1 MKKIFAFLL
10 PLTLGLFS
18 LSVMAQS
25 VTPEQADQVCT
36 RFLMEKHPTAL
47 TKAPATT
54 MRETITDDEG
64 FVCMYRYDIDELGF
78 VVVSASQAAPPVLAY
93 SFEHNFEMI
102 PPVRD
107 LFHLYKQEIRYA
119 ESTKLPAKPKAAA
132 AWKRYLAEEFVP
144 VDTKSENVGPLL
156 TTTWNQNKYY
166 NTYCPWDVNS
176 GAYYDYRVPNGCVA
190 LAAAQIMNYHQFPTS
205 GSGATSYIP
214 QGYPRQTVY
223 FSQHR
228 YHWDAMYDE
237 PQSYANEIAKL
248 AYHFGVAIQMNYT
261 PDGSGA
267 QTDEAKYQLYNR
279 FHYDQSITSYYRGNY
294 LDTLVEEY
302 IEALKDQINRR
313 LPVYYSGCAQTFNS
327 CHAYVVDGYDEL
339 DRFSINYGWGG
350 ASNGYYAIDNFVSGS
365 SHWDYSAEALFNIF
379 PSGAIPATYC
389 QGHKRQTASF
399 GYVSDGSP
407 TAKPYQANPDCSW
420 MIATPNATS
429 YTFHFDRLDLDPD
442 VDYVTIYN
450 GSTTSDNVIARVT
463 GKILPTQDFT
473 VNADSVLITFTS
485 NGNDANTDCYGFLIR
500 YNTTLTQ
507 RTCSGNTNVSDWTA
521 EISDGSEDGQNYVA
535 QSNCSWTVNLNFIS
549 GYAFNFPK
557 FNLGYGDFVD
567 VYNASTNPPTLYKRF
582 DIYNPPTEDYIV
594 NFKKMKINF
603 VADNWDQNDGFL
615 LRYFAIASVDDFSGL
630 EDLSVYPNPATN
642 VLHIDF
648 NLNDGGDV
656 VCNLL
661 DATGKI
667 VRNQTLNAVAGDNK
681 LTMDVS
687 NLAKGFYMLQV
698 NTTSGKAIQ
707 KVMVQ

>member
-1 MKKIFAFLL
+1 
-10 PLTLGLFS
+10 
-18 LSVMAQS
+18 
-25 VTPEQADQVCT
+25 
-36 RFLMEKHPTAL
+36 
-47 TKAPATT
+47 
-54 MRETITDDEG
+54 
-64 FVCMYRYDIDELGF
+64 
-78 VVVSASQAAPPVLAY
+78 
-93 SFEHNFEMI
+93 
-102 PPVRD
+102 
-107 LFHLYKQEIRYA
+107 
-119 ESTKLPAKPKAAA
+119 
-132 AWKRYLAEEFVP
+132 
-144 VDTKSENVGPLL
+144 
-156 TTTWNQNKYY
+156 
-166 NTYCPWDVNS
+166 
-176 GAYYDYRVPNGCVA
+176 
-190 LAAAQIMNYHQFPTS
+190 
-205 GSGATSYIP
+205 
-214 QGYPRQTVY
+214 
-223 FSQHR
+223 
-228 YHWDAMYDE
+228 
-237 PQSYANEIAKL
+237 
-248 AYHFGVAIQMNYT
+248 
-261 PDGSGA
+261 
-267 QTDEAKYQLYNR
+267 
-279 FHYDQSITSYYRGNY
+279 
-294 LDTLVEEY
+294 
-302 IEALKDQINRR
+302 
-313 LPVYYSGCAQTFNS
+313 
-327 CHAYVVDGYDEL
+327 
-339 DRFSINYGWGG
+339 
-350 ASNGYYAIDNFVSGS
+350 
-365 SHWDYSAEALFNIF
+365 
-379 PSGAIPATYC
+379 
-389 QGHKRQTASF
+389 
-399 GYVSDGSP
+399 
-407 TAKPYQANPDCSW
+407 

-535 QSNCSWTVNLNFIS
+535 QSNCNWTVNLNFIS